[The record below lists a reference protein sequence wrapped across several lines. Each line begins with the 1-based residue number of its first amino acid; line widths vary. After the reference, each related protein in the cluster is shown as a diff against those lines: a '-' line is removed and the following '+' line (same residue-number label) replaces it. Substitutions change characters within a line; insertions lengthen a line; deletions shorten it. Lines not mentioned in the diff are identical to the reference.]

1 MSYELGVDLG
11 TTYTAAAVR
20 RAERTVMVELGNRS
34 QTVPSVVLFAED
46 GSVLLGEAAQ
56 RRSTV
61 EPERIAR
68 EYKRRLGDPTP
79 ILIGGTPHSADA
91 LTGRMLRWVVDLVT
105 EREGGPPRRI
115 GVAYPANW
123 GPYKLDLL
131 QQAIRQ
137 ADITNAEVITEPEA
151 AVIHYASQERI
162 SSGSVI
168 AVYDLGGGTFDSAI
182 VRKTADGVEVLGEP
196 EGIERLGGIDFDQ
209 AVVSHVLGALGEEVM
224 ALDQEDPLVVSAIAR
239 LRNDCVEAKE
249 ALSSDT
255 QVSIPVLL
263 PGIQTEVR
271 LTRGEFE
278 TMIRP
283 TLEGT
288 ISALNRALRSADL
301 SSDDL
306 TAVLLVG
313 GSSRIPLVAE
323 MVGAELGRPVAV
335 DAHPKHAVALGA
347 ALLAAGPSVAPV
359 AAEQPD
365 VESTISHIP
374 PPPPPEPSAAPAPT
388 EPHVPTPAV
397 GEAPSLPPSPVQPP
411 PADSTPP
418 APARPEPSPS
428 ATIAGAPPVQPPVT
442 PRAPAAAAPPGAPAR
457 RASDSAP
464 SQPGQPRKQPTQA
477 ILGSGGS
484 SAPTPA
490 PTASGGDG
498 GGGFP
503 WVFVVIGLV
512 VAAVIVGAIAVL
524 GGGGDDP
531 DDGATATATEQ
542 PTTPVDEP
550 DDGDPAGGEADEP
563 TPADTSEP
571 TAAATEA
578 PTEAPE
584 PTATPEPTPVPP
596 ACEGVS
602 GLCAQ
607 IESVAIVG
615 GELSVEW
622 TAVNFPGTPDTDGS
636 HVHFYWSTFE
646 ASQVG
651 TAGGDSDNSGAW
663 DITATSPFVPD
674 RDVLLAN
681 RPPGAD
687 VCVTPANEFHQVID
701 ATIFDCMSIPEG

>member
-34 QTVPSVVLFAED
+34 QTVPSVLLFAED

-182 VRKTADGVEVLGEP
+182 VRKTAEGVEVLGEP

-209 AVVSHVLGALGEEVM
+209 AVVSHVLGALGDDVM

-301 SSDDL
+301 SSEDL

-347 ALLAAGPSVAPV
+347 ALLAAGPNVAPV

-411 PADSTPP
+411 PANSTPP

-457 RASDSAP
+457 RASDTGP
-464 SQPGQPRKQPTQA
+464 TPGGQPQKLPTQA

-490 PTASGGDG
+490 PTASGGG

-512 VAAVIVGAIAVL
+512 VAAVVVGAIAVL

-531 DDGATATATEQ
+531 EDGATATATEQ
-542 PTTPVDEP
+542 PTTPVDDPDPTTEPGVEEP
-550 DDGDPAGGEADEP
+550 DPEP
-563 TPADTSEP
+563 TVAE
-571 TAAATEA
+571 AEA
-578 PTEAPE
+578 PTPE
-584 PTATPEPTPVPP
+584 PTAPPEPTPEPTPIPQR
-596 ACEGVS
+596 CEGEP
-602 GLCAQ
+602 GICAQ
-607 IESVAIVG
+607 IESATIVG
-615 GELSVEW
+615 GELSIEW
-622 TAVNFPGTPDTDGS
+622 TAVNFPGLPSVGGD
-636 HVHFYWSTFE
+636 HVHWYWNTFDAE
-646 ASQVG
+646 QVG
-651 TAGGDSDNSGAW
+651 SSPPAGVTQGDWEVND
-663 DITATSPFVPD
+663 TSPYVPSKASL
-674 RDVLLAN
+674 LLAN
-681 RPPGAD
+681 RPEGATEI
-687 VCVTPANEFHQVID
+687 CVTPANSGHGVID
-701 ATIFDCMSIPEG
+701 PTIFDCVPIPEG